1 MSMLDC
7 AVWWAYLSVCPS
19 ADKAKED
26 REKNS
31 DDEEMKSDK
40 GGDID
45 PHMDCV
51 ENQQC

>member
-40 GGDID
+40 GGD
-45 PHMDCV
+45 MSGV
-51 ENQQC
+51 EEEKDKVK